1 MGVAGDKT
9 HVTLRQYKMLNGNTV
24 GYKRVVTLIKALM
37 VNDTELT
44 PTEITDKLG
53 FVAKE
58 FMFVIPYLAN
68 QNILQFRRDDDDKLL
83 YFKHRPNLLSEMF
96 YPMPR
101 FHDRQILGSFIH
113 RTK

>member
-1 MGVAGDKT
+1 MPVSGDKD
-9 HVTLRQYKMLNGNTV
+9 HVTLRKYKLLNGKTV
-24 GYKRVVTLIKALM
+24 GYKRALTLIKALM

-44 PTEITDKLG
+44 PTEITAQLG

>member
-44 PTEITDKLG
+44 PTDITAQVGLC
-53 FVAKE
+53 
-58 FMFVIPYLAN
+58 
-68 QNILQFRRDDDDKLL
+68 
-83 YFKHRPNLLSEMF
+83 S
-96 YPMPR
+96 
-101 FHDRQILGSFIH
+101 
-113 RTK
+113 